1 MQKKGQD
8 GTVLPV
14 DQGGDFVVVRNEN
27 VARSEVRMAEGGLL
41 ELVLICWNEV
51 WSHCE
56 IFP

>member
-14 DQGGDFVVVRNEN
+14 DQGGDLVVVGNEN

-41 ELVLICWNEV
+41 ELVLIWWNEV

>member
-14 DQGGDFVVVRNEN
+14 DQGGDFVVVGNEN

-41 ELVLICWNEV
+41 KLVLICWNEV